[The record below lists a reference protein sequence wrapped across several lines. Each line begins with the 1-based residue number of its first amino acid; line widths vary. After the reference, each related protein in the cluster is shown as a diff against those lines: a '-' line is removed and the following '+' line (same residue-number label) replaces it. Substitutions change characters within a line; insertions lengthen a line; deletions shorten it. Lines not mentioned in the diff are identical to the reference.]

1 MAWALVLTAAMGFG
15 VLIWLTPQL
24 LMRLD
29 SWLDLQRLR
38 VTPATLPAKA
48 PIPGDLE
55 SLANAYPEEWA
66 REDTLKRFREMY
78 EESGDW
84 DRVRSAATELRIGE

>member
-1 MAWALVLTAAMGFG
+1 MAWALVVTAAMGFG

-24 LMRLD
+24 LTRLD

-38 VTPATLPAKA
+38 LTPPPMPVKE

-55 SLANAYPEEWA
+55 ALALTYPEEWA

-84 DRVRSAATELRIGE
+84 DRVRAAATELRIGE